1 MIFFLNYV
9 LRIEN
14 LICIFLLTNIVFHV
28 ENQIN
33 SYLHK
38 IKFDL
43 SLFALYFS

>member
-1 MIFFLNYV
+1 MIFLKIIIG
-9 LRIEN
+9 IEN
-14 LICIFLLTNIVFHV
+14 LIGIFLLTNIVFHV

-43 SLFALYFS
+43 NCFALFFS